1 MFYKVN
7 SFRFWV
13 CSSVACLLYCS
24 PGSTTR
30 GRRAATRAL
39 GLGLAAAFGLPALG
53 LRLSTF
59 AALSRAGGAGGTTAF
74 PNPNLKA
81 SCYRACCAT
90 AYALL

>member
-30 GRRAATRAL
+30 GRRAACRAL
-39 GLGLAAAFGLPALG
+39 GLGLAAAFGLPSLG
-53 LRLSTF
+53 WRLSTF
-59 AALSRAGGAGGTTAF
+59 APLSNAWGAGGGASLT
-74 PNPNLKA
+74 LSA
-81 SCYRACCAT
+81 SCARACYAT